1 MVFMKKI
8 KPGLVYFFVDESGD
22 PTFYDRK
29 GNLIIGQPDCSP
41 LLILGLVEINDPV
54 PDRQSILKLQKE
66 LVADP
71 YFKDFPSI
79 QRTKIAFHAKDDL
92 PEIRY
97 SFFKLLTGL
106 DFQAQFIVA
115 RKVERVFRNNFHSK
129 ENEFYDHLIT
139 QLFQGKLHSHEQN
152 EIYYAKRGS
161 RNRQAPIE
169 AAIQRSIQQ
178 FEQKWDAT
186 VNTHTIVQAQTP
198 AGEPC
203 LSIVDDMNWAVYRA
217 FTRGEMR
224 YFETV
229 RNKVGLLVDL
239 YDQANYPRNWYNK
252 KNPFE
257 LNKITP
263 L

>member
-1 MVFMKKI
+1 MKKI
-8 KPGLVYFFVDESGD
+8 QSGSVSFFVDESGD

-29 GNLIIGQPDCSP
+29 GNLITGQEGCSS
-41 LLILGLVEINDPV
+41 LLILGFVEIKDPIPV
-54 PDRQSILKLQKE
+54 RRAILKLQKD
-66 LVADP
+66 LVDDS

-92 PEIRY
+92 PEIRFLFY
-97 SFFKLLTGL
+97 KLIA
-106 DFQAQFIVA
+106 DFDFHAQFIVA
-115 RKVERVFRNNFHSK
+115 RKIERVFRNNFHSK

-139 QLFQGKLHSHEQN
+139 QLFQGKLHTHEHN
-152 EIYYAKRGS
+152 LIYYAKRGS
-161 RNRQAPIE
+161 RNRQAPID
-169 AAIQRSIQQ
+169 ASIQRSIKL
-178 FEQKWDAT
+178 FEQKWNTT
-186 VNTHTIVQAQTP
+186 VTTQTSVQAQTP

-203 LSIVDDMNWAVYRA
+203 LSIIDYMNWAIFRA
-217 FTRGEMR
+217 FTRKEMR

-229 RNKVGLLVDL
+229 RDKVNLLVDL
-239 YDQANYPRNWYNK
+239 YDKDHYPHNWYNK